1 MKDWIYTSEQAKAIK
16 NGDIDL
22 RNKFYFDNYERIKI
36 FAKSFLSRG
45 RISSKSVLCSLEDL
59 LQQVYLDLPFFCF
72 DTPQTITFSLKRRC
86 FYLCSF
92 GGLSYFVENRRS
104 PGDYER
110 FFGNCFSLESKLE
123 TDRPFIDKLC
133 YSPSLDEELIKQENY
148 LSDYSKTLR
157 EIFEKYFAKRQTDFL
172 MLWCDGYSDVEACRK
187 IGTTV
192 YNVHKVKAFDR
203 LRIHYIDVVDT
214 LCSVG
219 CDVAFDYVC
228 RVPALLEQSKQ
239 KLTST
244 LEKKAKEAERM
255 RLYRAKKKEQ
265 KIQTA

>member
-1 MKDWIYTSEQAKAIK
+1 MKDWIYTSEQAKSIK
-16 NGDIDL
+16 SGDIDS

-36 FAKSFLSRG
+36 LAKSFLSRG
-45 RISSKSVLCSLEDL
+45 RAFSRSILCSLDDL

-72 DTPQTITFSLKRRC
+72 DTPQAITFSLKRRC

-92 GGLSYFVENRRS
+92 GGLSYFIENRRN
-104 PGDYER
+104 PCDYER
-110 FFGNCFSLESKLE
+110 FIGNCFSLESKLE

-133 YSPSLDEELIKQENY
+133 YSPSLDEELRKQENS
-148 LSDYSKTLR
+148 LSNYSKTLR
-157 EIFEKYFAKRQTDFL
+157 EIFEKYLAKRQTDFL
-172 MLWCDGYSDVEACRK
+172 LLWCDGYSDVEACRK

-219 CDVAFDYVC
+219 CDVAFNYVC

-239 KLTST
+239 KLTSSS
-244 LEKKAKEAERM
+244 EKRAKEAERM